1 MRPAAFRGCC
11 PIALSSARSRPV
23 AMTGKRRSSSRSDRS
38 VGSPAAPSHSQAR
51 GELAPALLRA
61 AAALVAHEEAG
72 SSLRRHE
79 PVYRSPRERT
89 HPHLRARGG
98 SFRRRRP
105 PRHPPAV
112 QREIVGPLC
121 PTCSHRLLVPTPRRC
136 PSASLQSSQQLS
148 SVPAESAPSTPL
160 APPHPPAPP
169 AAVGAPLVLPAGVP
183 PTPSASSPGD
193 PPQRLHPLIPLDP
206 SPVARF
212 PPPRCHSPPL
222 PPDAPDPEDDE
233 AWWNGDSWES
243 PPQSGTLGGRDWDIR
258 SDFVLDV
265 LRWERRM
272 IGVGECLSH
281 VATAL
286 EQLHVGLEARNLV
299 LQDPQLTEPQ
309 QGLVPLIFGLS
320 SLPYCHL

>member
-1 MRPAAFRGCC
+1 
-11 PIALSSARSRPV
+11 
-23 AMTGKRRSSSRSDRS
+23 MTGKRRSSSRSDRS
-38 VGSPAAPSHSQAR
+38 VGSPAAPSHSQAQ
-51 GELAPALLRA
+51 GELAPALLLPPSSRA
-61 AAALVAHEEAG
+61 
-72 SSLRRHE
+72 SLSL
-79 PVYRSPRERT
+79 SPRADPST
-89 HPHLRARGG
+89 SPG
-98 SFRRRRP
+98 
-105 PRHPPAV
+105 
-112 QREIVGPLC
+112 
-121 PTCSHRLLVPTPRRC
+121 SHRLLVPTPRRC

-160 APPHPPAPP
+160 APPPPPAPP

-183 PTPSASSPGD
+183 PIWSTSSPGD

-243 PPQSGTLGGRDWDIR
+243 PPQSGTLGDRDWDIR

-286 EQLHVGLEARNLV
+286 E
-299 LQDPQLTEPQ
+299 
-309 QGLVPLIFGLS
+309 
-320 SLPYCHL
+320 